1 MQAIL
6 NSLNSNAKLKEISK
20 TFKDYLSLTKPG
32 VLVLLLISTVCPMFV
47 AAGVNLSFELVFWTL
62 LGGALISGSASAINC
77 VYDTDID
84 SIMKRTKKRPIPDGR
99 ISQTSASVSY
109 THLTLPTTPYV

>member
-1 MQAIL
+1 MQATF
-6 NSLNSNAKLKEISK
+6 NSSLDPKSKLKELSQ

-47 AAGVNLSFELVFWTL
+47 AAGVNLSFELVLWTL
-62 LGGALISGSASAINC
+62 IGGALISGSASAINC

-84 SIMKRTKKRPIPDGR
+84 LSLIHI
-99 ISQTSASVSY
+99 
-109 THLTLPTTPYV
+109 